1 MRKEGLAFRLK
12 FQQFVEYYGFLVSC
26 VTLSGTPDNCHK
38 ILMSA
43 KLHGYE
49 VGKTKVFLKCEH
61 IDKLNKMLASVHDS
75 AVVIQKCELI
85 VLITFSPAI
94 NPLFTY
100 FRSGARFY
108 MSQKVQKATTTEK
121 QQSQ

>member
-1 MRKEGLAFRLK
+1 MQKEGFAFRLK

-49 VGKTKVFLKCEH
+49 VGKTKVFLECWH
-61 IDKLNKMLASVHDS
+61 IDQLNKMLASVHDS

-85 VLITFSPAI
+85 ELITI
-94 NPLFTY
+94 NPLFTC
-100 FRSGARFY
+100 FHSGARFY
-108 MSQKVQKATTTEK
+108 MSQKVQKATTAK
-121 QQSQ
+121 NQQSQ